1 MMAMELYPS
10 ALSFDTTLKINYN
23 IILFSN
29 IIMSMNRR
37 QRPNIMRHIGLSSG
51 ESQSMRVETRVLEP
65 RTFSQSSG
73 TAAFGGGGGQVSFD
87 LPREGLLDQDVFLDL
102 QVTHPTPA
110 GTQGLPIMVGILGCL
125 QTGTIYYNNI
135 LLQQTTELAQLLQ
148 LKMCFVEQDIRNQTY
163 QVKIGSFSG
172 LMVDHD
178 SLVGGGVGTTSVGK
192 YSYNASSVGNGIVG
206 LQQGINTPTGLSQP
220 DQYDKVPD
228 YRMVQTVAEA
238 PVYSI
243 PLKWIF
249 PFLTQIQLPL
259 GLLEGQIRVVF
270 DFEADFN
277 GNRAI
282 AYSYIQAPGTAPVA
296 ANWVTGNTITQS
308 NCKLVIDLVYF
319 DDVDG
324 VNPMERLAQEVMTGI
339 ELVYTDYTFIESV
352 ITAGTGG
359 ANPELVDT
367 SVLCGL
373 DHQVVRNILVAI
385 PNRVDH
391 TVVAQTG
398 PSNPI
403 LGNCGSC
410 ASQGQTT
417 LQIVIN
423 NSNVYPNAINSDAK
437 LFNEISQV
445 FNTPMKTGKGQ
456 TSWVGSINPASAA
469 LNSEPQQEAFPRD
482 KYMCGLGPGAGLAVF
497 GSGESCLQGSLAYYG
512 VNLSRTHQNILG
524 AGTSIGKSPVEIRLT
539 LQQSQQVSRARR
551 LLAWAE
557 VERVMVI
564 RGGQIIVSGS

>member
-1 MMAMELYPS
+1 
-10 ALSFDTTLKINYN
+10 
-23 IILFSN
+23 
-29 IIMSMNRR
+29 MNRR
-37 QRPNIMRHIGLSSG
+37 ARPNIMKHIGLSSG

-73 TAAFGGGGGQVSFD
+73 TAVFGGGGGQVSFD

-102 QVTHPTPA
+102 QVTQPA
-110 GTQGLPIMVGILGCL
+110 FATTGAAQGLPIMVGILGCL

-172 LMVDHD
+172 MMVDHD
-178 SLVGGGVGTTSVGK
+178 SLVGGGVGLTSVGK
-192 YSYNASSVGNGIVG
+192 YSFDASSRGNGIVG
-206 LQQGINTPTGLSQP
+206 LQQGIITAIAPASNP
-220 DQYDKVPD
+220 DHYDKVPD
-228 YRMVQTVAEA
+228 YRMTQTTSEA

-259 GLLEGQIRVVF
+259 GLLEGQIRIVF

-282 AYSYIQAPGTAPVA
+282 AYSFVPAAGVAPVA
-296 ANWVTGNTITQS
+296 QNWVSDNKITQA
-308 NCKLVIDLVYF
+308 NCKLVVDLIYF
-319 DDVDG
+319 DDIDG

-339 ELVYTDYTFIESV
+339 ELVYTDYTFIESQ
-352 ITAGTGG
+352 IPAGTGG
-359 ANPELVDT
+359 ANPEASDT

-403 LGNCGSC
+403 WGNCGSC
-410 ASQGQTT
+410 SSQGQTT

-445 FNTPMKTGKGQ
+445 FNTPQKTGKAL
-456 TSWVGSINPASAA
+456 TSWVGSINPALAS
-469 LNSEPQQEAFPRD
+469 LNSEAQQEAFPRD

-512 VNLSRTHQNILG
+512 VNLSRTHQNVLG
-524 AGTSIGKSPVEIRLT
+524 AGTSIGKSPVEVRLT
-539 LQQSQQVSRARR
+539 LQQTQQVSEARR
-551 LLAWAE
+551 LLIWAE

-564 RGGQIIVSGS
+564 KGGQIIVSGS